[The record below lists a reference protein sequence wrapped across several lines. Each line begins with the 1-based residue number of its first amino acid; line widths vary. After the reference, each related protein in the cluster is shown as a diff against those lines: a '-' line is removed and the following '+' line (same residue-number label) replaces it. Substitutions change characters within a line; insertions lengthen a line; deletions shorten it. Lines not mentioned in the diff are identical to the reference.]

1 MEEEIPTA
9 LYLLRMIPK
18 SSLEGQLGLSYAMF
32 LISAMC
38 RLAIGYMFLFNVLLV
53 VVQSDRVLGKFDV
66 MCKLVGI
73 SYFMPR
79 KYVYVYLTNID
90 ICSFLFRQDM
100 FYDMLALNFVA
111 MLDDISFRLAQ
122 LDILGKRLRNATT
135 TACFRTEFE
144 RKPYAFRKKMT
155 NLTKFL
161 FMFNFLLLVACVT
174 AIGIY
179 QQSGHYQCHS
189 LSVVFGDDIVSCIPL
204 L

>member
-90 ICSFLFRQDM
+90 ICSFCS
-100 FYDMLALNFVA
+100 A
-111 MLDDISFRLAQ
+111 
-122 LDILGKRLRNATT
+122 KT
-135 TACFRTEFE
+135 CF
-144 RKPYAFRKKMT
+144 MI
-155 NLTKFL
+155 
-161 FMFNFLLLVACVT
+161 C
-174 AIGIY
+174 
-179 QQSGHYQCHS
+179 SH
-189 LSVVFGDDIVSCIPL
+189 
-204 L
+204 